1 MTDTTIILK
10 LIDIFFNFLNY
21 TKEYIFNISK
31 LFINSKA
38 PLPMVIIGIAFLYSI
53 LKGGILDNWKII
65 AGAVI
70 VGIIVSIIYQ

>member
-1 MTDTTIILK
+1 MTDTIIILK